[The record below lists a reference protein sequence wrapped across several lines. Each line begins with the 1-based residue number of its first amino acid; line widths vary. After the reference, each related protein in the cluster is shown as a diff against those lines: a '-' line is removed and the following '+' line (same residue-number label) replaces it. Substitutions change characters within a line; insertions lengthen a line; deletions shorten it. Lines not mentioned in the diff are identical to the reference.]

1 MLHPDSARNRLIGIG
16 LSSLCF
22 LLFTVL
28 DGTAKWLVTVMPVFM
43 VVWLR
48 FVTQA
53 VFGGL
58 LLFPMKGPSL
68 FKTRHLRWHLLRA
81 LMFMLMTG
89 MNFWALQYLQITVT
103 ASIFFTAPIIIA
115 LISARVLDEKLDAGR
130 WIDSSLVNRQKT
142 AEIVSDTD
150 YEPVPGEKE
159 PWIAIKRRLYLA
171 HPPCEAV
178 ILIDPYRVDVRLDLR
193 TKDGLTTDGLTS
205 LDERLTIPTCGLQ
218 CLVSDVY
225 KGTPLTR
232 RRDRASNGSSG

>member
-1 MLHPDSARNRLIGIG
+1 MVPPTIAHQRIAGNLEQLLNDALAKHDPTRIAVQRSGVELGEVALAPIGEDYRPEPD
-16 LSSLCF
+16 
-22 LLFTVL
+22 
-28 DGTAKWLVTVMPVFM
+28 VMVIDADYEPRQ
-43 VVWLR
+43 R
-48 FVTQA
+48 FVD
-53 VFGGL
+53 
-58 LLFPMKGPSL
+58 
-68 FKTRHLRWHLLRA
+68 RA
-81 LMFMLMTG
+81 YV
-89 MNFWALQYLQITVT
+89 A
-103 ASIFFTAPIIIA
+103 
-115 LISARVLDEKLDAGR
+115 
-130 WIDSSLVNRQKT
+130 

-159 PWIAIKRRLYLA
+159 PWIAVKRRLYLA

-232 RRDRASNGSSG
+232 RRDRL